1 MTSVP
6 AGGSSNAAAHQV
18 VTFRLGDDRFAA
30 DIHAVERV
38 LRFQEPTPVPN
49 VADWVDGVIEY
60 QGRVVPVINLRRRFG
75 LDDAAPLGGTRI
87 IVFSTPDGWVGVV
100 VDAVL
105 EVASVPAAQIA
116 PPPPLF
122 RGLSADYVRGIVR
135 RNDRLAILLDTARLL
150 TATERLVLAGAT
162 EEDTTDA

>member
-1 MTSVP
+1 MT
-6 AGGSSNAAAHQV
+6 AATQQL
-18 VTFRLGDDRFAA
+18 VTFRLGDDHFAA
-30 DIHAVERV
+30 DIHDVERV
-38 LRFQEPTPVPN
+38 LRYQEPTVVPN
-49 VADWVDGVIEY
+49 VPDWVDGVIEY

-75 LDDAAPLGGTRI
+75 REGVPAVSGTRI
-87 IVFSTPDGWVGVV
+87 IILSTPDGWVGAV

-135 RNDRLAILLDTARLL
+135 RHDRLGILLDTARLL
-150 TATERLVLAGAT
+150 TATDRLVLAAAA
-162 EEDTTDA
+162 EEATTDG

>member
-1 MTSVP
+1 MS
-6 AGGSSNAAAHQV
+6 AATQQL
-18 VTFRLGDDRFAA
+18 VTFRLGDDHFAA

-49 VADWVDGVIEY
+49 VPDWVDGVIDY

-75 LDDAAPLGGTRI
+75 LDGAPPLAGTRI
-87 IVFSTPDGWVGVV
+87 IILSTPDGWVGVV

-135 RNDRLAILLDTARLL
+135 RQDRLGILLDTARLL
-150 TATERLVLAGAT
+150 TATDRLVLAAAA
-162 EEDTTDA
+162 EEATTDG

>member
-1 MTSVP
+1 MTG
-6 AGGSSNAAAHQV
+6 ARQQL
-18 VTFRLGDDRFAA
+18 VTFRLGEDHFAA

-38 LRFQEPTPVPN
+38 LRYQSPTPVPN
-49 VADWVDGVIEY
+49 VAEWVDGVIEY

-75 LDDAAPLGGTRI
+75 LEEAPAEGATRI
-87 IVFSTPDGWVGVV
+87 IVLSTPDGWVGAV

-105 EVASVPAAQIA
+105 EVASVPSGEIA

-135 RNDRLAILLDTARLL
+135 RNGRLGILLDTARLL
-150 TATERLVLAGAT
+150 TATDPLALAGAA
-162 EEDTTDA
+162 EEEITDE

>member
-1 MTSVP
+1 MS
-6 AGGSSNAAAHQV
+6 AAAQQL
-18 VTFRLGDDRFAA
+18 VTFRLGDDHFAA

-38 LRFQEPTPVPN
+38 LRFQDPTPVPN
-49 VADWVDGVIEY
+49 VPDWVDGVIEY

-75 LDDAAPLGGTRI
+75 LEGAPPLSGTRI
-87 IVFSTPDGWVGVV
+87 IILSTPDGWVGVV
-100 VDAVL
+100 VDSVM

-135 RNDRLAILLDTARLL
+135 RHDRLGILLDTARLL
-150 TATERLVLAGAT
+150 TATEPLALAGA
-162 EEDTTDA
+162 EEEGTTDG